1 LKNLITITLLLVF
14 AFLGCK
20 DDNIVEPPIDTSV
33 IVPLKVGNTW
43 TYQFTMSD
51 SLGNVWASF
60 SQSTSIVSDTII
72 SGRQTYVFSSG
83 DFFWNDDT
91 GFWAQTSG
99 KPPSLVYKYPANVG
113 ESYGLLNTVIC
124 KDSTINTPKGSF
136 KCYGYTF
143 GIANSYVAPGIGV
156 IKTEYFQNRSN
167 GSTYLFQKEELIN
180 YQIN

>member
-83 DFFWNDDT
+83 DFFGT
-91 GFWAQTSG
+91 TI
-99 KPPSLVYKYPANVG
+99 LVFG
-113 ESYGLLNTVIC
+113 
-124 KDSTINTPKGSF
+124 PKHLAS
-136 KCYGYTF
+136 
-143 GIANSYVAPGIGV
+143 
-156 IKTEYFQNRSN
+156 RHR
-167 GSTYLFQKEELIN
+167 
-180 YQIN
+180 